1 MRVFVLTGPTGV
13 GKTDVAVILARR
25 YGIEIISADSRQVYR
40 HLDIGTAKPSVE
52 LRQEIKFHLIDC
64 VEPNRLYSAADFARD
79 ALMVMHR
86 LNAEGRNFIIVGGSG
101 FYLRA
106 LFQPFFDAPVHNPN
120 LRSQLSALPVTELY
134 RKLMEVDPER
144 AKQLHPNDRQ
154 RIIRALEIYELTGK
168 SFSELTAERKKKTEF
183 VPVYVVLNMERK
195 RLYTL
200 IDKRFDQM
208 MANGLLDEVRRLKE
222 LGPTQSSYIT
232 NAYGYAELLRY
243 LDGELSLEEAISTAK
258 RKTREYARRQLTW
271 FRGLKDALWLE
282 FTSAEEVAE
291 RLAPRLLD
299 LLKDKH

>member
-1 MRVFVLTGPTGV
+1 MRVLVLTGPTGV

-25 YGIEIISADSRQVYR
+25 YGVEIISADSRQVYR

-79 ALMVMHR
+79 ALMVMKR

-106 LFQPFFDAPVHNPN
+106 LFQPFFDVPAHSPD

-168 SFSELTAERKKKTEF
+168 RFSELTAERKKKTEF
-183 VPVYVVLNMERK
+183 VPVYTVLNMERK
-195 RLYTL
+195 RLYAL

-222 LGPTQSSYIT
+222 RGISQNSYIT

-258 RKTREYARRQLTW
+258 RKTKEYARRQLTW
-271 FRGLKDALWLE
+271 FRGLKDAHWLE
-282 FTSAEEVAE
+282 FTSADEVADK
-291 RLAPRLLD
+291 LAPLLLD

>member
-1 MRVFVLTGPTGV
+1 MRVLVLTGPTGV

-25 YGIEIISADSRQVYR
+25 YGVEIISADSRQVYR

-64 VEPNRLYSAADFARD
+64 VEPNKLYSAADFARD
-79 ALMVMHR
+79 ALKIMHR

-106 LFQPFFDAPVHNPN
+106 LFQPFFEAPSHNPN
-120 LRSQLSALPVTELY
+120 LRTRLSAIPVRELY
-134 RKLMEVDPER
+134 RTLMEVDPER

-168 SFSELTAERKKKTEF
+168 RFSELTAERKNKTEF

-208 MANGLLDEVRRLKE
+208 MANGLLDEVRRLKV
-222 LGPTQSSYIT
+222 LGLSQGSYIT

-258 RKTREYARRQLTW
+258 RKTKEYARRQLTW
-271 FRGLKDALWLE
+271 FRGLKDAQWLE
-282 FTSAEEVAE
+282 FTNAAEVAE
-291 RLAPRLLD
+291 KLAPLLLD
-299 LLKDKH
+299 LLKAKH